1 MKMTNMHQM
10 ESVALR
16 RAHLTGV
23 KQVRYRV
30 YQSPTEFIAVIAESA
45 LLAIRIAGV
54 AEPYKVVR
62 DLPSVAIALE
72 KGQIEVPESIE
83 RVSLPTAQSTAGA
96 LMMDPDAERQA
107 DDPFVVMPMADI
119 HKKKIPTTSVLSRA
133 QGMDY
138 FGVPNDAPTLSA
150 PAPKSLFTPEPPPPI
165 AAPEPLPET
174 TGEVLSQDE
183 VAKLLGDM

>member
-54 AEPYKVVR
+54 AEPYKVMR
-62 DLPSVAIALE
+62 DMPSTTVPLE

-83 RVSLPTAQSTAGA
+83 RVSLPIAQSTVGA
-96 LMMDPDAERQA
+96 LMMNPDEEKH
-107 DDPFVVMPMADI
+107 DDEPFIIMPMADI
-119 HKKKIPTTSVLSRA
+119 HKKKTPTVSVLSRA
-133 QGMDY
+133 EGMNY
-138 FGVPNDAPTLSA
+138 FGISNDAPTMVA
-150 PAPKSLFTPEPPPPI
+150 QPPKPVFTPEPPPPI
-165 AAPEPLPET
+165 AAADPLPET
-174 TGEVLSQDE
+174 TSEVLSQDE
-183 VAKLLGDM
+183 VAKLLGDV